1 MFWSSHVQIREDP
14 SRKCNRDQ
22 IESDSY
28 AVQKIVPPDLLA
40 QIRGQIEGADDCQEQ
55 EEPFAVQKSPHGA
68 IIGGKNLDCARD
80 VWLWA

>member
-1 MFWSSHVQIREDP
+1 MFWSSRVQIREDP

-40 QIRGQIEGADDCQEQ
+40 QIRGQIDRADDCQE
-55 EEPFAVQKSPHGA
+55 
-68 IIGGKNLDCARD
+68 
-80 VWLWA
+80 